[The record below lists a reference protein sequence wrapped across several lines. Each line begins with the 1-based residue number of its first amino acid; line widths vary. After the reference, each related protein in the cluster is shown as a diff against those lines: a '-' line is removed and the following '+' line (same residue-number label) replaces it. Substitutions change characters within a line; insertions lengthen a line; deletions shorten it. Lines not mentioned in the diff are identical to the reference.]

1 MSTQTLPETNFGTS
15 PNPRTADK
23 SIGELFA
30 DLSRETSQLVRQE
43 VQLAKTEVTTKAAKA
58 GKDVG
63 MVAGG
68 AALAGVGFL
77 VLSAALVCGLAALT
91 HSVGLSALIVA
102 VVYLLAGALVAMQG
116 VAGLKRLDLKPEAT
130 VETLKEDGQ
139 WLKNIQQ

>member
-1 MSTQTLPETNFGTS
+1 MSTQTLSEANFGTS
-15 PNPRTADK
+15 PNPRAAEK

-43 VQLAKTEVTTKAAKA
+43 VQLAKTEVTSKAAKV

-63 MVAGG
+63 MIAGG

-102 VVYLLAGALVAMQG
+102 VLYLAVGALVVWQG
-116 VAGLKRLDLKPEAT
+116 VAGLKRHDLVPQAT
-130 VETLKEDGQ
+130 LETLKEDGQ
-139 WLKNIQQ
+139 WLKNIRQ